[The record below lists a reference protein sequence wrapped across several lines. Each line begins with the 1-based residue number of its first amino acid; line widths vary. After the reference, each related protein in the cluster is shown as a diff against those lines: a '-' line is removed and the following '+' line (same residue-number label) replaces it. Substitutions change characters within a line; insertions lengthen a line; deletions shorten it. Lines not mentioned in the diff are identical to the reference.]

1 MSPAGERA
9 QIELRGLK
17 KRGQLLAAILV
28 LQGARQAELS
38 RASALCATM
47 ADRCLLVAVDGG
59 MRTCRAAGRRPDLW
73 VGDAD
78 SFTRKLPADV
88 DALRLP
94 KDKKFSDLSAALS
107 EMRQRKVQI
116 VFVVG
121 LAGGR
126 IDHEWANLFELS
138 SHSRSFAALLAPT
151 ARATIVVTRHGC
163 KTATVKGRTFSLFS
177 LGSSAVVSLSGTRWE
192 MARQRL
198 KPSSHGLSNLT
209 GTELDLQV
217 HSGVA
222 ALVILPPPRRRSSA

>member
-17 KRGQLLAAILV
+17 RRGQILAAILV

-78 SFTRKLPADV
+78 SFTRKLPADL
-88 DALRLP
+88 DALRFP
-94 KDKKFSDLSAALS
+94 RDKEFSDLSAALS
-107 EMRQRKVQI
+107 EMRRRKVQI

-126 IDHEWANLFELS
+126 LDHEWANLFELAA
-138 SHSRSFAALLAPT
+138 HSRAFAALLAPT

-163 KTATVKGRTFSLFS
+163 KAATVKGRTFSLFS
-177 LGSSAVVSLSGTRWE
+177 LGSAAVVTLGGTRWE
-192 MARQRL
+192 LAKQRL
-198 KPSSHGLSNLT
+198 KPGSHGLSNLT
-209 GTELDLQV
+209 GTELDLAV

-222 ALVILPPPRRRSSA
+222 ALVLLPPPRRRKGG

>member
-1 MSPAGERA
+1 MSAAGERA

-17 KRGQLLAAILV
+17 RRGQLQAAILV
-28 LQGARQAELS
+28 LHGARQVELS

-73 VGDAD
+73 IGDAD
-78 SFTRKLPADV
+78 SFTRKLPADL
-88 DALRLP
+88 AAARLP
-94 KDKKFSDLSAALS
+94 RDKEFSDLSAALS
-107 EMRQRKVQI
+107 EVQRRKVQL

-126 IDHEWANLFELS
+126 IDHEWANLFELAA
-138 SHSRSFAALLAPT
+138 HSRRFAALLAPT

-163 KTATVKGRTFSLFS
+163 KAATVKGRTFSLFT

-192 MARQRL
+192 LNRQRL
-198 KPSSHGLSNLT
+198 KPGSRGLSNLT
-209 GTELDLQV
+209 GTELDLHV

-222 ALVILPPPRRRSSA
+222 ALVILPPSRRRGSV